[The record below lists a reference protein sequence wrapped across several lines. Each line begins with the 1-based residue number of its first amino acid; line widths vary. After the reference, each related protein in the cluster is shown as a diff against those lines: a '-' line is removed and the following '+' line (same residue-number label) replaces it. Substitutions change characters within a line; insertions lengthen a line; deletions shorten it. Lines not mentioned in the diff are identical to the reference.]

1 MGIYRNSPNVAVWY
15 NGWLYKGTDSS
26 PHQHSLTDPTGNA
39 RSDFTFGDSTPTE
52 ADIQA
57 WVEANG

>member
-1 MGIYRNSPNVAVWY
+1 MPNVAVSY

-26 PHQHSLTDPTGNA
+26 PYGHSLREPDGTA
-39 RSDFTFGDSTPTE
+39 RHDFTFGDSSPTE

-57 WVEANG
+57 WVDENG

>member
-1 MGIYRNSPNVAVWY
+1 MPNVAVSY

-26 PHQHSLTDPTGNA
+26 PYSHSLREPDGTI
-39 RSDFTFGDSTPTE
+39 RHDFTFGDSSPTE

-57 WVEANG
+57 WVDENG